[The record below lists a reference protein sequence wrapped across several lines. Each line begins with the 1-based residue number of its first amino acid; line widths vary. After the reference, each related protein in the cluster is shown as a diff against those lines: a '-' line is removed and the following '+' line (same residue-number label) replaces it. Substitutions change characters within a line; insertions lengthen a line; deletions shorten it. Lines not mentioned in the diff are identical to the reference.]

1 MNSSERSEVFD
12 VIKYFSVTAI
22 ILVIVRALLFS
33 PVEVDGASMYPTLAD
48 EDKII
53 INKLS
58 DYDRFDII
66 VFQGENN
73 KVYVKRI
80 IGIEGDHIEFKHD
93 QLLINGE
100 AVEEPYLTSL
110 KQSIITDKLTGSF
123 NLEELYGFDTIP
135 AGQFFVLGD
144 NRLDSLD
151 SRHPYIIGLVKH
163 DQIFGEV
170 ELIYYPF
177 NHAKWV
183 K

>member
-1 MNSSERSEVFD
+1 MISSEKSG
-12 VIKYFSVTAI
+12 VIKYFLITAA
-22 ILVIVRALLFS
+22 ILIIVRALIFS

-58 DYDRFDII
+58 DYERFDII
-66 VFQGENN
+66 VFKGKNN

-80 IGIEGDHIEFKHD
+80 IGIEGDHIAFKQD

-100 AVEEPYLTSL
+100 TVEEPYLTSL
-110 KQSIITDKLTGSF
+110 KQTMITDKLTGSF

-135 AGQFFVLGD
+135 AGHYFVLGD

-151 SRHPYIIGLVKH
+151 SRHPYIISLVKH
-163 DQIFGEV
+163 DQIFGEA

-177 NHAKWV
+177 KHAKWI